1 MAETADDVKIT
12 YSVNE
17 AIRATGYGR
26 TRLYE
31 LMAAGKFDAR
41 KDGKKTV
48 ITAQSIHDYLAS
60 LPRFKSGNARFSK
73 TAAA

>member
-1 MAETADDVKIT
+1 MAETADAPKIT

-48 ITAQSIHDYLAS
+48 ITAQSIREYVAN
-60 LPRFKSGNARFSK
+60 LPRFQSARAM
-73 TAAA
+73 AA

>member
-1 MAETADDVKIT
+1 MSETKDAPKVT

-31 LMAAGKFDAR
+31 LMAAVKFDAR

-48 ITAQSIHDYLAS
+48 ITAESINNYIAS
-60 LPRFKSGNARFSK
+60 LPRFSSTR
-73 TAAA
+73 TMAA